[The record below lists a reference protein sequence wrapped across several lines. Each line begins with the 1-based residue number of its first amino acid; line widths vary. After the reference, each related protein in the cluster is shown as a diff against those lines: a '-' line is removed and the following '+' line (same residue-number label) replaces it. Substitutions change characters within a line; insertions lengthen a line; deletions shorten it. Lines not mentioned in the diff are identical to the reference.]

1 MAITHSDEL
10 RHSSSARNTKSS
22 LSVIPAR
29 TISYDSK
36 YGQDKSAKLRKS
48 EEKLSKKIQLV

>member
-22 LSVIPAR
+22 LWVIPSR
-29 TISYDSK
+29 TIS
-36 YGQDKSAKLRKS
+36 YGQDKSPKLRKS